1 MNAPPQSS
9 RFGAGEAAFKVTLNG
24 SALLMAALLGGIF
37 ITLLIASLPSI
48 REFGWQFLFSRQ
60 WDPVEQKFG
69 AYPFLVGTLLTSF
82 LAILISTPFS
92 LAIAIF
98 LGEYFRDG
106 AISAVLRSLIELLAG
121 IPSVIYGFWGVFYLV
136 PLVRAIEMK
145 IGVVPYGVGV
155 LTASIILAV
164 MIVPYSA
171 SVACEVI
178 RMVPSGLKEAGYALG
193 STKFEVIKDVIIPYG
208 RSGIFAGIILA
219 LGRALGETMAVTMVI
234 GNMNAVP
241 TDIFGPANT
250 MASVIANEFNE
261 ADGLQLA
268 SLIEIGL
275 LLFVV
280 STVISVLGK
289 EVIKRMGQHTGPVS

>member
-1 MNAPPQSS
+1 MKKTAQTN
-9 RFGAGEAAFKVTLNG
+9 RFAIGESVFKYTLNG
-24 SALLMAALLGGIF
+24 SAAATVVLLVAIF
-37 ITLLIASLPSI
+37 GTLLLHSMPSL
-48 REFGWQFLFSRQ
+48 REFGFGFIFSRQ
-60 WDPVEQKFG
+60 WDPVAKQFG
-69 AYPFLVGTLLTSF
+69 AYPFLAGTLLTSF

-92 LAIAIF
+92 LGIAIF
-98 LGEYFRDG
+98 LGEYFREG
-106 AISAVLRSLIELLAG
+106 AASSVLRSLIELLAG

-136 PLVRAIEMK
+136 PLMRAFQMK
-145 IGVVPYGVGV
+145 LGILPYGVGV

-178 RMVPSGLKEAGYALG
+178 RMVPSGLKQAGYALG
-193 STKFEVIKDVIIPYG
+193 STKYEVIKKVIIPYA
-208 RSGIFAGIILA
+208 RSGIFAGIVLA

-234 GNMNAVP
+234 GNRNEVP
-241 TDIFGPANT
+241 TNIFGPANT

-275 LLFVV
+275 LLFLV
-280 STVISVLGK
+280 STIISIIGK
-289 EVIKRMGQHTGPVS
+289 EVINRLGRHTTGA